1 MCNCIASSSVLNWE
15 LIRWLPTAVV
25 QRPELGTNRSVDSDS
40 DSVSDPY
47 SDPVT
52 RYRTCGVS
60 GKKLNLS
67 KTQICIGE
75 YP

>member
-1 MCNCIASSSVLNWE
+1 M
-15 LIRWLPTAVV
+15 RWLATAVV
-25 QRPELGTNRSVDSDS
+25 QRPELGTNRSVDS

-52 RYRTCGVS
+52 RYRTCGVC
-60 GKKLNLS
+60 GKKQKKSN
-67 KTQICIGE
+67 TQKCSGE

>member
-1 MCNCIASSSVLNWE
+1 MHTPLLLFPLDPYYRFNSLSADTDGLLQGSPSYVS
-15 LIRWLPTAVV
+15 
-25 QRPELGTNRSVDSDS
+25 RSV
-40 DSVSDPY
+40 VYDPD

-52 RYRTCGVS
+52 RYRTCGLS

-67 KTQICIGE
+67 NTQICIGE